1 MRLKMK
7 KIKKMIFA
15 MCFALSSIFIPDQE
29 VIASNWLEDSASI
42 VILAGCGIVVL
53 DKLIRIIWTHC
64 CCCIRNT
71 ETDNITIAD
80 NTDSNSGEN
89 INQKSKK

>member
-1 MRLKMK
+1 MK

>member
-1 MRLKMK
+1 MK
-7 KIKKMIFA
+7 KIKKMIFV

-29 VIASNWLEDSASI
+29 VIASNWFEDSASI
-42 VILAGCGIVVL
+42 VILASCGIVVL

-89 INQKSKK
+89 IN